1 VLSRR
6 LLLVTL
12 CFHRRRLTSHQNL
25 RNPICTL
32 PCSANQIALLFSSHN
47 SPGRARFLAPT
58 FGKKKKER
66 QKKERKKRRK
76 KNTTRKEAET
86 SLILA

>member
-1 VLSRR
+1 

-25 RNPICTL
+25 PNPICTL
-32 PCSANQIALLFSSHN
+32 PCATNQIALLFSSRN

-58 FGKKKKER
+58 FGKKKKGKKKK
-66 QKKERKKRRK
+66 KKEKKQQGK
-76 KNTTRKEAET
+76 KQKRV
-86 SLILA
+86 

>member
-1 VLSRR
+1 

-25 RNPICTL
+25 PNPICTL
-32 PCSANQIALLFSSHN
+32 PCAANQIALLFSSRN

-58 FGKKKKER
+58 FGKKKKEKR
-66 QKKERKKRRK
+66 KEKKEERK
-76 KNTTRKEAET
+76 NNKERSRNEFD
-86 SLILA
+86 SCLV

>member
-25 RNPICTL
+25 PNPICTL
-32 PCSANQIALLFSSHN
+32 PCAANQIALLFSSRN

-58 FGKKKKER
+58 FGKKKGKKKKKKEKNNKER
-66 QKKERKKRRK
+66 SRNEFD
-76 KNTTRKEAET
+76 
-86 SLILA
+86 SCLV

>member
-12 CFHRRRLTSHQNL
+12 CFHLRLLTSHQNL
-25 RNPICTL
+25 PNPICTL
-32 PCSANQIALLFSSHN
+32 LCAANQIALLFLSRN

-66 QKKERKKRRK
+66 KKRKEKKRRK
-76 KNTTRKEAET
+76 KKQQEKKQKRV
-86 SLILA
+86 